1 MGCGLLRCEISSQNK
16 QLYSNMKKY
25 LLLSIISFCGLQL
38 FSQNGLEAIIVE
50 TYYISD
56 ENDATVNADGGELP
70 VGSVTRRIYV
80 DMLPGYKLQAVYGS
94 PEPFLH
100 ELRIATT
107 TLFFNNE
114 DRGAISPTYTKTQAR
129 NNTVMLDS
137 WVSVGGA
144 CAGQIGVLKT
154 ADDGIDTNVNND
166 DVLSNAN
173 PAAGIPLTEQ
183 DGMITGTIN
192 SPTRLGAD
200 NQFAMLDAQN
210 DGTNGPVFST
220 TDGSWASLGGSM
232 GPDAETNQVLIAQI
246 TTDGI
251 LSFELN
257 IQIGTPEG
265 NVEKY
270 VASNPIADNGEFL
283 FPGLTY
289 VSDVPTKSLYPSLD
303 DKAISLF
310 PNPAL
315 DEISFKLEG
324 INNTPLRYS
333 IFDMRGGL
341 VSVRTIANYTSESTE
356 TIDIS
361 SLSKGQYILEVISN
375 GKRSINR
382 FVKN

>member
-1 MGCGLLRCEISSQNK
+1 
-16 QLYSNMKKY
+16 
-25 LLLSIISFCGLQL
+25 
-38 FSQNGLEAIIVE
+38 
-50 TYYISD
+50 
-56 ENDATVNADGGELP
+56 
-70 VGSVTRRIYV
+70 
-80 DMLPGYKLQAVYGS
+80 
-94 PEPFLH
+94 
-100 ELRIATT
+100 
-107 TLFFNNE
+107 
-114 DRGAISPTYTKTQAR
+114 
-129 NNTVMLDS
+129 
-137 WVSVGGA
+137 
-144 CAGQIGVLKT
+144 
-154 ADDGIDTNVNND
+154 
-166 DVLSNAN
+166 
-173 PAAGIPLTEQ
+173 
-183 DGMITGTIN
+183 MITGTIN